1 MKSGEPH
8 SVLVVED
15 DPDVLQLVSVVLD
28 RDGHRVEQA
37 ADGEEAL
44 EKLGTQSYDLVLLDI
59 MLPLHNGFEVY
70 ERIRALDP
78 QPRVIVLS
86 AIARYVGDRFGGDA
100 IVLQKPF
107 THEALVDAIH
117 RSLQPRNI

>member
-1 MKSGEPH
+1 MKAGQFR

-15 DPDVLQLVSVVLD
+15 DPDVLQLVSVILA
-28 RDGHRVEQA
+28 RDGHRVVQA
-37 ADGEEAL
+37 IDGEAAL
-44 EKLGTQSYDLVLLDI
+44 VQLDAQPYDLVLLDI

-70 ERIRALDP
+70 DSIRALEP

-86 AIARYVGDRFGGDA
+86 AIARYVGDRFHDDV

-107 THEALVDAIH
+107 THEALVDAID
-117 RSLQPRNI
+117 RSLYASGR